1 MVSVTLSERQ
11 QKMLDYIIS
20 SYLETQF
27 PPTIRE
33 IGEQVGIS
41 STSVVNYNLT
51 RLEEAE
57 LLTRHQKVSRGLAL
71 NWPRLVELRLVDE
84 GDVPPMLAGHAEEPD
99 GDNGRMVNGTPEFRE
114 PRIPLLGT
122 IAAGE
127 PIRVE
132 TFDRRNPMDWVDVS
146 EAMLTAGRLGRPE
159 ELYALR
165 VKGDSMIDASIRDGD
180 IVIMRH
186 AERAENGQMVAAW
199 LEDEEETT
207 LKYWQLRGKEVHLIP
222 DNPTYEPIVC
232 DAARVRIVGRVVSVI
247 RYYN

>member
-1 MVSVTLSERQ
+1 MASVTLSERQ
-11 QKMLDYIIS
+11 QKMLDYIIHA
-20 SYLETQF
+20 YLETQF

-51 RLEEAE
+51 RLEEAD

-71 NWPRLVELRLVDE
+71 NWSRLVELQLVDE
-84 GDVPPMLAGHAEEPD
+84 TDISPMLLGTSDDTNGSGHTEAGGAD
-99 GDNGRMVNGTPEFRE
+99 FAT

-127 PIRVE
+127 PIQVE
-132 TFDRRNPMDWVDVS
+132 TADRRNPLDWVDVS
-146 EAMLTAGRLGRPE
+146 DAMLSAGRLGKVD
-159 ELYALR
+159 ELYALQ

-180 IVIMRH
+180 IVIMRQ

-199 LEDEEETT
+199 LIDEEETT
-207 LKYWQLRGKEVHLIP
+207 LKYWHLRGNKVHLEP
-222 DNPTYEPIVC
+222 DNPTYSPIVC
-232 DAARVRIVGRVVSVI
+232 DADKVQVKGRIVSVI

>member
-1 MVSVTLSERQ
+1 MASVTLSERQ
-11 QKMLDYIIS
+11 QKMLDYIIHA
-20 SYLETQF
+20 YLETQF

-51 RLEEAE
+51 RLEEAD

-84 GDVPPMLAGHAEEPD
+84 NDVPPMMLGTSEATNGH
-99 GDNGRMVNGTPEFRE
+99 GHSNGTSQEFTT

-127 PIRVE
+127 PLRIDAA
-132 TFDRRNPMDWVDVS
+132 DRRNPLDWVDVS
-146 EAMLTAGRLGRPE
+146 EAMLTAGHLGRPD

-180 IVIMRH
+180 IVIMRQ

-199 LEDEEETT
+199 LEEEEETT
-207 LKYWQLRGKEVHLIP
+207 LKYWQLRGSKVYLEP
-222 DNPTYEPIVC
+222 DNPAYEPIIC
-232 DAARVRIVGRVVSVI
+232 DAANVRVMGRIVSVI